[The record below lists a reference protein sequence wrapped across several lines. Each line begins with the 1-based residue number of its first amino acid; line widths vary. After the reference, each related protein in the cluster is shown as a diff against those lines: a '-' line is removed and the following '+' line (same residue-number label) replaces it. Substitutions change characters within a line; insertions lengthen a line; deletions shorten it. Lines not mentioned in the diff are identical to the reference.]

1 MLYVW
6 EDIPAKLLRHAFPS
20 AKNIFVEINPNKK
33 KWLINRSCNLH
44 KNNIE
49 SHLDVISRSLDT
61 HSTKY
66 ENIVLFGD
74 FNACVDDEAL
84 QTFCKSYSFISL
96 IKQSTCFK
104 NYSKSPSCIDPT
116 LTNKP
121 LSFQTKCVIKTGLSD
136 FHRMTNSVLKMHFRK
151 LSPKVINYRDFK
163 KFHNERFM
171 NSSLYTLNDAR
182 IDYSKNPNKFFE
194 ICHTVLKTYAPI
206 KKKYIGRN
214 NAPFMTKTFSKGI
227 V

>member
-6 EDIPAKLLRHAFPS
+6 EDIPAKLLSHAFPS
-20 AKNIFVEINPNKK
+20 AKNFFVEINPNKK
-33 KWLINRSCNLH
+33 KWLINCSYNLH

-74 FNACVDDEAL
+74 FNACVDDKAL
-84 QTFCKSYSFISL
+84 ETFCKSYSFISL

-104 NYSKSPSCIDPT
+104 NPKSPSCIDPM

-121 LSFQTKCVIKTGLSD
+121 LSFQTKCVIETGLSG
-136 FHRMTNSVLKMHFRK
+136 FHRMTKSVLKMHFWK
-151 LSPKVINYRDFK
+151 LPPRVINYRDFK

-171 NSSLYTLNDAR
+171 NSSLYSLNDAR
-182 IDYSKNPNKFFE
+182 IDYSKNPNNFFE
-194 ICHTVLKTYAPI
+194 ICHTVLKTYAPKKI
-206 KKKYIGRN
+206 K
-214 NAPFMTKTFSKGI
+214 
-227 V
+227 

>member
-6 EDIPAKLLRHAFPS
+6 EDIPAKLLSHAFPS
-20 AKNIFVEINPNKK
+20 AKNFFVEINPNKK
-33 KWLINRSCNLH
+33 KWLINCSYNLH
-44 KNNIE
+44 KNNIG

-104 NYSKSPSCIDPT
+104 NPKSPSCIDPM

-121 LSFQTKCVIKTGLSD
+121 LSFQTKCVIETGLSD

-151 LSPKVINYRDFK
+151 LPPKVINYRDFK

-194 ICHTVLKTYAPI
+194 ICHTVLKTYAPK